1 MNSAKKIIKEQGL
14 QQPDKKEIKAQ
25 QKSRKNLILIIIGAI
40 VLLGGIFVVCYTQLR
55 PRAILT
61 VEGPAENGSTVTDTV
76 YYTDSVYDIYQMESM
91 YNAYGMDWD
100 SANGASTLSDSV
112 KDQIMDDLKQR
123 EVLYMQAQKDGV
135 TLDDTEKSELDTEVD
150 EAVKSLSDEAK
161 GKKGLSASDIRDSLE
176 KKKIAEKEKQK
187 IIDGFDIDDEAI
199 KAEVNKDEFHQYT
212 LQYYTISKEDK
223 SADTASSDD
232 SSADGSSEDEVKLLD
247 SDTIA
252 KEKSDMEAL
261 LEKAKTASDFTK
273 LITDSDNDQKD
284 DATGISYGTE
294 NLLETN
300 TDFADASARMLIK
313 NMKND
318 EVSKLIETD
327 KDFYIVKMINNDDP
341 EAYDNEVKNKISSEE
356 NSQFNTYYN
365 DTLKKQYKFKVQ
377 PYWKDL
383 VHIGSVTTA

>member
-14 QQPDKKEIKAQ
+14 QQPDKKEVKAQ

-135 TLDDTEKSELDTEVD
+135 TLDDTEKSELDKEVD
-150 EAVKSLSDEAK
+150 EALKSLSDEAK
-161 GKKGLSASDIRDSLE
+161 GKKGLSSSDIRDSLE

-187 IIDGFDIDDEAI
+187 IIDGFDIDDEAM
-199 KAEVNKDEFHQYT
+199 KAEVNKDDYRQYT
-212 LQYYTISKEDK
+212 LQCYTISKEDQ
-223 SADTASSDD
+223 SADNNSDDSSDD
-232 SSADGSSEDEVKLLD
+232 SVKYLD
-247 SDTIA
+247 DATIA
-252 KEKSDMEAL
+252 KEKADMEAL

-273 LITDSDNDQKD
+273 LLSDSDNDQKD
-284 DATGISYGTE
+284 DGTGISYLTE
-294 NLLETN
+294 NLLEKD
-300 TDFADASARMLIK
+300 TDFADENARTLIK
-313 NMKND
+313 GMKND
-318 EVSKLIETD
+318 EISDLIETD
-327 KDFYIVKMINNDDP
+327 DAFYIVKMINNDDP

-356 NSQFNTYYN
+356 NSQFSTYYN

-377 PYWKDL
+377 AYWKDL
-383 VHIGSVTTA
+383 VNIGSITTA

>member
-14 QQPDKKEIKAQ
+14 QQPDKKEVKAQ

-76 YYTDSVYDIYQMESM
+76 YYTDSMYDIYQMESM

-135 TLDDTEKSELDTEVD
+135 TLDDTEKSELDKEVD
-150 EAVKSLSDEAK
+150 EALKSLSDEAK
-161 GKKGLSASDIRDSLE
+161 GKKGLSSSDIRDSLE

-187 IIDGFDIDDEAI
+187 IIDGFDIDDEAL
-199 KAEVNKDEFHQYT
+199 KAEVNKDDYRQYT
-212 LQYYTISKEDK
+212 LQCYTISKEDQ
-223 SADTASSDD
+223 SADNNSDDSSDD
-232 SSADGSSEDEVKLLD
+232 SVKYLD
-247 SDTIA
+247 DATIA
-252 KEKSDMEAL
+252 KEKADMEAL

-273 LITDSDNDQKD
+273 LLSDSDNDQKD
-284 DATGISYGTE
+284 DSTGISYLTE
-294 NLLETN
+294 NLLEKD
-300 TDFADASARMLIK
+300 TDFADENARTLIK
-313 NMKND
+313 GMKND
-318 EVSKLIETD
+318 EISDLIETD
-327 KDFYIVKMINNDDP
+327 DAFYIVKMINNDDP

-356 NSQFNTYYN
+356 NSQFSTYYN

-377 PYWKDL
+377 AYWKDL
-383 VHIGSVTTA
+383 VNIGSITTA

>member
-14 QQPDKKEIKAQ
+14 QQPDKKEVKAQ

-135 TLDDTEKSELDTEVD
+135 TLDDTEKSELDKEVD
-150 EAVKSLSDEAK
+150 EALKSLSDEAK
-161 GKKGLSASDIRDSLE
+161 GKKGLSSSDIRDSLE

-187 IIDGFDIDDEAI
+187 IIDGFDIDDEAM
-199 KAEVNKDEFHQYT
+199 KAEVNKDDYRQYT
-212 LQYYTISKEDK
+212 LQCYTISKEDQ
-223 SADTASSDD
+223 SADNNSDDSSDD
-232 SSADGSSEDEVKLLD
+232 SVKYLD
-247 SDTIA
+247 DATIA
-252 KEKSDMEAL
+252 KEKADMEAL

-273 LITDSDNDQKD
+273 LLSDSDNDQKD
-284 DATGISYGTE
+284 DGTGISYLTE
-294 NLLETN
+294 NLLEKD
-300 TDFADASARMLIK
+300 TDFADENARTLIK
-313 NMKND
+313 GMKND
-318 EVSKLIETD
+318 EISDLIETD
-327 KDFYIVKMINNDDP
+327 DAFYIVKMINNDDP

-356 NSQFNTYYN
+356 NSQFSTYYN

-377 PYWKDL
+377 AYWKDI
-383 VHIGSVTTA
+383 VNIGSITTA

>member
-14 QQPDKKEIKAQ
+14 QQPDKKEVKAQ

-61 VEGPAENGSTVTDTV
+61 VEGPAEGGNTVTDTV

-91 YNAYGMDWD
+91 YNAYGTDWD
-100 SANGASTLSDSV
+100 SANGGGTLSESV

-135 TLDDTEKSELDTEVD
+135 TLDDTEKSELDKEVD

-187 IIDGFDIDDEAI
+187 IIDGFDIDDEAL
-199 KAEVNKDEFHQYT
+199 KAEVNKDDYRQYT

-223 SADTASSDD
+223 SADNNSDDSSDD
-232 SSADGSSEDEVKLLD
+232 SVKYLD
-247 SDTIA
+247 DATIA
-252 KEKSDMEAL
+252 KEKADMEAL

-273 LITDSDNDQKD
+273 LLSDSDNDQKD
-284 DATGISYGTE
+284 DGTGISYLTE
-294 NLLETN
+294 NLLEKD
-300 TDFADASARMLIK
+300 TDFADENARTLIK
-313 NMKND
+313 GMKND
-318 EVSKLIETD
+318 EISDLIETD
-327 KDFYIVKMINNDDP
+327 DAFYIVKMINNDDP

-356 NSQFNTYYN
+356 NSQFSTYYN

-377 PYWKDL
+377 AYWKDI
-383 VHIGSVTTA
+383 VNIGSITTA

>member
-14 QQPDKKEIKAQ
+14 QQPDKKEVKAQ

-76 YYTDSVYDIYQMESM
+76 YYTDSMYDIYQMESM

-135 TLDDTEKSELDTEVD
+135 TLDDTEKSELDKEVD
-150 EAVKSLSDEAK
+150 EALKSLSDEAK
-161 GKKGLSASDIRDSLE
+161 GKKGLSSSDIRDSLE

-187 IIDGFDIDDEAI
+187 IIDGFDIDDEAL
-199 KAEVNKDEFHQYT
+199 KAEVNKDDYRQYT
-212 LQYYTISKEDK
+212 LQCYTISKEDQ
-223 SADTASSDD
+223 SADNNSDDSSDD
-232 SSADGSSEDEVKLLD
+232 SVKYLD
-247 SDTIA
+247 DATIA
-252 KEKSDMEAL
+252 KEKADMEAL

-273 LITDSDNDQKD
+273 LLSDSDNDQKD
-284 DATGISYGTE
+284 DSTGISYLTE
-294 NLLETN
+294 NLLEKD
-300 TDFADASARMLIK
+300 TDFADEEARTKIK
-313 NMKND
+313 AMKND
-318 EVSKLIETD
+318 EISDLIETD
-327 KDFYIVKMINNDDP
+327 DAFYIVKMINNDDP

-356 NSQFNTYYN
+356 NSQFSTYYN